1 MLYADR
7 LALNLYTERFK
18 SVGEAL
24 VAAAARQKDGEDTAF
39 VSNELVF
46 GSLGQDPRF
55 VEAFTGALKAIR
67 EKGARAVLRELVS

>member
-1 MLYADR
+1 M
-7 LALNLYTERFK
+7 
-18 SVGEAL
+18 
-24 VAAAARQKDGEDTAF
+24 AAAARQKDGEDTAF